1 VSQHARLSASAAH
14 RWMNC
19 PASIRL
25 SEGVPHVES
34 PHASLGTMAH
44 SVAAYCL
51 KAKLPA
57 SAILDDHADS
67 VQFYLDFCRA
77 QPGSHAV
84 EVDLAPALAKVDQG
98 TGGTADFVSWTDD
111 GKHLL
116 VADFKFG
123 TGVPVPAKDNKQLK
137 LYALGAL
144 LSLFLRPQTVE
155 VAIIQPRLEDPEQWV
170 KRDTFDA
177 IELLDFA
184 ADVQEAAALT
194 RLPDAEPVPG
204 EEQCRWCPAARAKR
218 CSVAVKTGY
227 RKPAGAKVTV
237 DDFAVIDGTVSKS

>member
-1 VSQHARLSASAAH
+1 MALHAKLSASAAH

-19 PASIRL
+19 PASVRL

-51 KAKLPA
+51 KNRLPA
-57 SAILDDHADS
+57 NAILDDHADS

-77 QPGSHAV
+77 QPGNHAV
-84 EVDLAPALAKVDQG
+84 EIDLAPALARIDPD
-98 TGGTADFVSWTDD
+98 TGGTADFVCWTED

-123 TGVPVPAKDNKQLK
+123 TGVPVAAEDNKQLK
-137 LYALGAL
+137 MYALGAM
-144 LSLFLRPQTVE
+144 LSLYLQPETVE
-155 VAIIQPRLEDPEQWV
+155 VAIVQPRLEDPEQWV
-170 KRDTFDA
+170 KRNTFRA
-177 IELLDFA
+177 IDLLDFA
-184 ADVQEAAALT
+184 ADVQEAAVKA

-204 EEQCRWCPAARAKR
+204 EEQCRWCQAAKAKR

-227 RKPAGAKVTV
+227 KKPAGARVTI
-237 DDFAVIDGTVSKS
+237 DDFAVTTGP